1 MPGFESGVLYEIL
14 DCATNRILPV
24 PHRLDSVVRF
34 ALPLR
39 APAPESLPG
48 MHLPHLTRRSRSSRP
63 ASWRRPSASRFRAAL
78 TSRSCKVP
86 HFGHFHCRS
95 SSPNSSSVCRHA
107 EQVLLEGYQRSTWT
121 RILLYQRSE
130 EHTSELQS

>member
-1 MPGFESGVLYEIL
+1 MTDKHLPRVPGFESGVLYEIL

-48 MHLPHLTRRSRSSRP
+48 MHLPH
-63 ASWRRPSASRFRAAL
+63 PSAGPGCSRG
-78 TSRSCKVP
+78 TSDPPPATKSLAGEFNVRSYNDP
-86 HFGHFHCRS
+86 RGR
-95 SSPNSSSVCRHA
+95 
-107 EQVLLEGYQRSTWT
+107 
-121 RILLYQRSE
+121 
-130 EHTSELQS
+130 